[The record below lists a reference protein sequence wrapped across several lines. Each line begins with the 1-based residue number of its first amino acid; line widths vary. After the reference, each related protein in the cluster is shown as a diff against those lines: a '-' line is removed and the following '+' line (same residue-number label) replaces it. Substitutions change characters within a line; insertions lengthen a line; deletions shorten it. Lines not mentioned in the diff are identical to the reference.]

1 MERSI
6 VQNLVRNTIKI
17 NEGDE
22 RMWGQNKSFLSG
34 FYEWV
39 VQKKEIQIQKYHAGS
54 PLAFLHM
61 SDSVIHTYLALG
73 VMGAVLIGAVLL
85 ERYLVQND
93 YVSAL
98 NYYLMVFIMG

>member
-22 RMWGQNKSFLSG
+22 RMWGKTNHSLSG

-39 VQKKEIQIQKYHAGS
+39 VQKKEIQIQKYHAGVRW
-54 PLAFLHM
+54 LFF
-61 SDSVIHTYLALG
+61 IC
-73 VMGAVLIGAVLL
+73 LIL
-85 ERYLVQND
+85 
-93 YVSAL
+93 
-98 NYYLMVFIMG
+98 

>member
-1 MERSI
+1 MREMS
-6 VQNLVRNTIKI
+6 VC
-17 NEGDE
+17 GDKT
-22 RMWGQNKSFLSG
+22 NHSLSG

-54 PLAFLHM
+54 PLAFLPM

-73 VMGAVLIGAVLL
+73 VMGTVLIGAVLL
-85 ERYLVQND
+85 ENILCKMIMYQR
-93 YVSAL
+93 L

>member
-1 MERSI
+1 MQES
-6 VQNLVRNTIKI
+6 V
-17 NEGDE
+17 
-22 RMWGQNKSFLSG
+22 G
-34 FYEWV
+34 FSSYV
-39 VQKKEIQIQKYHAGS
+39 
-54 PLAFLHM
+54 
-61 SDSVIHTYLALG
+61 DSVIHTYLALG